1 LITLVV
7 TLFLVSTPI
16 GTIDFQGNK
25 TVSKGTLLRE
35 MLSREGDEYSEA
47 AVGFDIEKIKR
58 LYRTEGFFET
68 EIAPNVQTADDEV
81 TITFTIS
88 EGYRPRIERI
98 DIHGGEER
106 DLARYVKLERGDFF
120 VENKIS
126 ETRHTIEEYYKERGF
141 AYADVRSSADPDSG
155 ILTFTVDRGLLHYVR
170 AIDITGL
177 KTCKER
183 VVRREIE
190 LTEGELFSSK
200 QLRNSQRNIYNLG
213 FFSTISAQIVRSASD
228 SVDIIFSV
236 RELKSRVLNFGAGVS
251 VPLGF
256 LTSFALEELNLFN
269 QGHRF
274 QIHPSFEINVDR
286 NWETR
291 LEFRYVIP
299 NVTRHK
305 LTFTFLPYVWYEQ
318 KTEFTRKTRG
328 DEFWISKKFTDHL
341 QGSAAHQY
349 KRVDIREK
357 VTLPDTIKG
366 ATNSVRLQLMADYR
380 EEFFNPQTGVFLLP
394 AVEYAGGVFGGDND
408 FLRFEIEGRFF
419 IPILKNVL
427 AQRVKLGVLQPL
439 NGVAVYEKFHL
450 GGQYSLR
457 GYSERSV
464 GPDSLGDE
472 KYGNLLGNY
481 NLEYRVALP
490 ASLGLVGFFDLGYCD
505 NEVFFENSDYLKA
518 SAGLGL
524 RYYSPI
530 GPIRLDLGFPLTD
543 PGYELYVGLYHIF

>member
-1 LITLVV
+1 MITLAVALI
-7 TLFLVSTPI
+7 LFATPI
-16 GTIDFQGNK
+16 EKINFQGNK
-25 TVSKGTLLRE
+25 TVSRGALSRE
-35 MLSREGDEYSEA
+35 MLSREGDEYSDA

-68 EIAPNVQTADDEV
+68 EINTDVKKTDDKITV
-81 TITFTIS
+81 TFIID
-88 EGYRPRIERI
+88 EGVRPRVARI
-98 DIHGGEER
+98 DIRGGEEP
-106 DLARYVKLERGDFF
+106 DLARDIEIERGDFF
-120 VENKIS
+120 VEDKIG
-126 ETRHTIEEYYKERGF
+126 ETRQNIEEYYKERGF

-155 ILTFTVDRGLLHYVR
+155 ILTFIIDRGLLHYVR
-170 AIDITGL
+170 RTDITGL
-177 KTCKER
+177 KQCKER

-190 LTEGELFSSK
+190 FKHGDLFNGK
-200 QLRNSQRNIYNLG
+200 KLRNSQRNIYGLG

-251 VPLGF
+251 IPLGF

-274 QIHPSFEINVDR
+274 KINPSFDINIDR
-286 NWETR
+286 EWETR
-291 LEFRYVIP
+291 LELRYVIP
-299 NVTRHK
+299 NITRYR

-318 KTEFTRKTRG
+318 KNEFTRKTRG
-328 DEFWISKKFTDHL
+328 DEFWITKKFTDNL
-341 QGSAAHQY
+341 QLSAVHQY

-357 VTLPDTIKG
+357 IELPDTIKG
-366 ATNSVRLQLMADYR
+366 ATNSLRVQLMVDYR
-380 EEFFNPQTGVFLLP
+380 DEFFNPRSGVFMLP

-419 IPILKNVL
+419 LPILKNVL
-427 AQRVKLGVLQPL
+427 AQRVKLGVLHPL

-457 GYSERSV
+457 GYPERSI
-464 GPDSLGDE
+464 GPDTLGDE

-505 NEVFFENSDYLKA
+505 NEVFFEGSDYLKA

-530 GPIRLDLGFPLTD
+530 GPIRLDCGFPITD
-543 PGYELYVGLYHIF
+543 SGYELYIGLYHVF

>member
-1 LITLVV
+1 MITLVV
-7 TLFLVSTPI
+7 TFILFTTPI
-16 GTIDFQGNK
+16 EKIDFQGNK
-25 TVSKGTLLRE
+25 TLSKGALSRE
-35 MLSREGDEYSEA
+35 MLSREGDEYSDA
-47 AVGFDIEKIKR
+47 AIGFDIEKIKR

-68 EIAPNVQTADDEV
+68 EIETDVKKTDEKV
-81 TITFTIS
+81 TVTFIVS
-88 EGYRPRIERI
+88 EGLRPRIAHITIR
-98 DIHGGEER
+98 GGEEP
-106 DLARYVKLERGDFF
+106 DLARYIEIERGDFF
-120 VENKIS
+120 VEDKIG
-126 ETRHTIEEYYKERGF
+126 ETRHNIEEYYKERGF

-155 ILTFTVDRGLLHYVR
+155 ILAFTVDRGLLHYTR
-170 AIDITGL
+170 RIDIMGL
-177 KTCKER
+177 KQCKDR

-190 LTEGELFSSK
+190 FKKGDLFNGK
-200 QLRNSQRNIYNLG
+200 KLRNSQRNIYGLG

-251 VPLGF
+251 VPIGF

-269 QGHRF
+269 LGHRF
-274 QIHPSFEINVDR
+274 QINPSFEINIER
-286 NWETR
+286 EWETR
-291 LEFRYVIP
+291 LELRYVIP
-299 NVTRHK
+299 NITPYR
-305 LTFTFLPYVWYEQ
+305 LTFSFLPYVWYEE
-318 KTEFTRKTRG
+318 KNEFTRRTRG

-341 QGSAAHQY
+341 QLSTAHQY

-357 VTLPDTIKG
+357 VALPDTIKG
-366 ATNSVRLQLMADYR
+366 ATNSVRFQLIADYR
-380 EEFFNPQTGVFLLP
+380 EEFFNPQIGVFMLP

-419 IPILKNVL
+419 LPILKNVL
-427 AQRVKLGVLQPL
+427 AQRVKLGVLHPL
-439 NGVAVYEKFHL
+439 NGVAVYEKFYL

-457 GYSERSV
+457 GYSERSI

-481 NLEYRVALP
+481 NVEYRVALP

-505 NEVFFENSDYLKA
+505 NEVFFEDSDYLKA

-530 GPIRLDLGFPLTD
+530 GPIRLDCGFPLMD
-543 PGYELYVGLYHIF
+543 SGYELYVGLYHIF